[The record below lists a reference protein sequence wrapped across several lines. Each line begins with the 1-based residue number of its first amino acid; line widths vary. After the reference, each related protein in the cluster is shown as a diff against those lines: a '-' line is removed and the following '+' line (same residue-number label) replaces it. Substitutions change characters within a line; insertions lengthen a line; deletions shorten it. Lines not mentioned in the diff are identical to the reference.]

1 MSRRREIS
9 GAPECWN
16 GRRLG
21 WAGKGQ
27 GLRLPPREDEALGVQ
42 GKLWFCASD
51 RLCKVMGIFQVG
63 RGKTHLYAGMGEPWA
78 GQTIA
83 RDAPELLVSLRPSFS
98 MENFGFAPPIGSV

>member
-1 MSRRREIS
+1 MHLNAGT
-9 GAPECWN
+9 GAA
-16 GRRLG
+16 
-21 WAGKGQ
+21 WAGQVRARGWDC
-27 GLRLPPREDEALGVQ
+27 LLEREDEALGVQ